1 MPANQN
7 SKIKKVQAETY
18 MRFSNYRGF
27 NFHRGEPDQR
37 SATITL
43 KKGTYE
49 VTESDSEITITLINK
64 KVRKCVRREFVACY
78 DGKIYIDDKEQENRN
93 GTHLLAIDYLYGLFN
108 RLVGYRI
115 LKVQQ

>member
-78 DGKIYIDDKEQENRN
+78 DGSHSLCQRHGAVFQCIGSQ
-93 GTHLLAIDYLYGLFN
+93 HLA
-108 RLVGYRI
+108 
-115 LKVQQ
+115 

>member
-7 SKIKKVQAETY
+7 SKIKKVPTETY

-27 NFHRGEPDQR
+27 NFHRGEPDKR

-64 KVRKCVRREFVACY
+64 KVRKYARKDFVTCY
-78 DGKIYIDDKEQENRN
+78 DGKIFIDDKEQENRN
-93 GTHLLAIDYLYGLFN
+93 YTRLLVIDYLYGLFN